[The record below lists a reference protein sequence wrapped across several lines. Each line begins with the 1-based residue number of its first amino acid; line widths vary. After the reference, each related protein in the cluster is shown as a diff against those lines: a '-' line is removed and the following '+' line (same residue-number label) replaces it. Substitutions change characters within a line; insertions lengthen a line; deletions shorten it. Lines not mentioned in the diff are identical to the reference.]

1 MPRTE
6 EPQEDSHGPRV
17 PRTSVKFLA
26 NTVAENREAR
36 RRRGLT
42 RGGVGLVLIVVA
54 LWAANFFLVRQP
66 VGEALAADTAAAR
79 LRLIA
84 RFQWY
89 VDPTTLVLDLH
100 GVDPAAPEDAFRG
113 LLVAA
118 DAMRRAERTF
128 GRIVLARAGTAVFVI
143 SGADFRLLGSGFASA
158 RNPLDVLRA
167 IPPMLRG
174 AAGSDAFGPFG
185 ATMAEPLGERD
196 LSVVAR
202 RWVGGAR

>member
-1 MPRTE
+1 MVE
-6 EPQEDSHGPRV
+6 VH
-17 PRTSVKFLA
+17 A
-26 NTVAENREAR
+26 AR
-36 RRRGLT
+36 RRRALYRSGA
-42 RGGVGLVLIVVA
+42 GLVLLVVA
-54 LWAANFFLVRQP
+54 LWAANFFLVRRP

-89 VDPTTLVLDLH
+89 LDPTTLVLDLR
-100 GVDPAAPEDAFRG
+100 GVDPAVPEDAFRG

-174 AAGSDAFGPFG
+174 AAGSNAFGPFG

>member
-1 MPRTE
+1 LPRTRD
-6 EPQEDSHGPRV
+6 PQEDSHGPRV
-17 PRTSVKFLA
+17 PRHSVKFLA
-26 NTVAENREAR
+26 NAVAENRAAQ

-42 RGGVGLVLIVVA
+42 RGGAGLVLIVAA
-54 LWAANFFLVRQP
+54 LWATNVVLVSHPVRDALVAN
-66 VGEALAADTAAAR
+66 TASGR
-79 LRLIA
+79 LRLSA

-100 GVDPAAPEDAFRG
+100 GVDPAAPEEAFRG

-128 GRIVLARAGTAVFVI
+128 GRVVLARAGTAVFVL

-158 RNPLDVLRA
+158 RDPLDVLRA

-174 AAGSDAFGPFG
+174 AAGSGAYGVFG

-196 LSVVAR
+196 VGTAAR